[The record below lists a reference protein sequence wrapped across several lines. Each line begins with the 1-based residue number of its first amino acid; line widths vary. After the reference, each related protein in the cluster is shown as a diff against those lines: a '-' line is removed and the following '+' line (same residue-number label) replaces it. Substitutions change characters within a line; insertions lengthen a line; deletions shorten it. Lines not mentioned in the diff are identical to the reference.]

1 MERAPLGTWM
11 PSAGGTD
18 AYKLSIL
25 QVGESR
31 ERHAFGEDWGSRTGT
46 EAQKT
51 DLHSR
56 RDGADI
62 PEKEKSGV
70 SEYLGGRGGD
80 RPREAGSRSERVVSK
95 QRNDKEPRWELP

>member
-1 MERAPLGTWM
+1 M

-70 SEYLGGRGGD
+70 SGGQGRRQAKGSWIQI
-80 RPREAGSRSERVVSK
+80 REGRK
-95 QRNDKEPRWELP
+95 QAEE